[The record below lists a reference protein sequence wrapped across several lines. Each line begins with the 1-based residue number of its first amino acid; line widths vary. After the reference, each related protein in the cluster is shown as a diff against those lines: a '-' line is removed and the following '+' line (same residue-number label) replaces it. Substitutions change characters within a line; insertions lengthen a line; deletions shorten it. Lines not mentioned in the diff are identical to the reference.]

1 MAKFC
6 SNCGGQIPEGANNC
20 PGCGKPVANNPVV
33 SPVATAYQQPAGY
46 PVPAKTNNT
55 AKYIGIGAVVVV
67 AIIVIVILFNLIKGI
82 FGASYTKPIDN
93 MFKGIEK
100 QSWKTFS
107 SALLPEEAE
116 YIEDYMG
123 YGYDNMDDFL
133 KEMYDG
139 FEDEYGKNIKI
150 SYKITDTEK
159 LDNGDM
165 KDLEEDFDANYD
177 EKIDIKEAYQLEV
190 EATIRGNDDS
200 STDSSDM
207 IVVKVGSNWY
217 MYDFYGIY

>member
-107 SALLPEEAE
+107 SALFRITSYNVCYTKLLRQFPSLSQA
-116 YIEDYMG
+116 
-123 YGYDNMDDFL
+123 DNIQGVLFSNLITKSTSVAFL
-133 KEMYDG
+133 
-139 FEDEYGKNIKI
+139 
-150 SYKITDTEK
+150 S
-159 LDNGDM
+159 L
-165 KDLEEDFDANYD
+165 
-177 EKIDIKEAYQLEV
+177 
-190 EATIRGNDDS
+190 R
-200 STDSSDM
+200 
-207 IVVKVGSNWY
+207 
-217 MYDFYGIY
+217 